1 MKWPD
6 DPNIAPEVKDRLNGR
21 LAQFLA
27 EDGGS
32 DGGKNGDAV
41 RLLCL
46 DLYSIYHGC
55 EEADDEVTK
64 LFDFAYNAA
73 EWDTEEPT
81 LAHIQKYINR
91 LFASRDDVADSYLD
105 RAINERLQEDAD
117 AAAATM
123 SQHGSRGGAASQL
136 QNSKAIAAALQ
147 HYQQHHAQFRN
158 KKEAARHYEQMFPP
172 VKFSTYYRI
181 LRKPKV

>member
-6 DPNIAPEVKDRLNGR
+6 DSKITPEVQDRLNGR

-27 EDGGS
+27 EDGSS
-32 DGGKNGDAV
+32 DGGKDSAAV

-55 EEADDEVTK
+55 EETNDEVVK
-64 LFDFAYNAA
+64 LFDFAFNAA
-73 EWDTEEPT
+73 EWDTEEPA

-91 LFASRDDVADSYLD
+91 LFTSRDEEANSYLD
-105 RAINERLQEDAD
+105 RAINERIDEDAD
-117 AAAATM
+117 VAAATM
-123 SQHGSRGGAASQL
+123 SQHGSRGGTASQL
-136 QNSKAIAAALQ
+136 QNRKAVAAALQ

-158 KKEAARHYEQMFPP
+158 KKEAAWHYENLFPP